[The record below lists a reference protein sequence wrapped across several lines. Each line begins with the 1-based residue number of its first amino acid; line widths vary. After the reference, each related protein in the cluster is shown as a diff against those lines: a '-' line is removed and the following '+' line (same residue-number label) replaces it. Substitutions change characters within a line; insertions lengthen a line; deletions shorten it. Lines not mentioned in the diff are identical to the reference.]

1 VTQSCIRRPVSSEA
15 AREDA
20 GPPSNIKF
28 FDGGYAVGPSREIEK
43 VIRASVQGTHTACEG
58 PPPTEQERADWKR
71 VVTTVPKRTTF
82 ADHAIELRPHASVP
96 MSVLLK
102 GPDIDLADEVE
113 WRLDDEFFGGR
124 GFVGMTR
131 EEQNVYLVHV
141 LEGEVENGGLDQFF
155 SNSSGNC
162 ALRTAE
168 ALKEL
173 GLVAELAAFRR
184 ALALFP
190 EGTPSEDRS
199 TRFTQLEVLGS
210 RREEWDKLDKNF
222 EGLSGY
228 PVADYVRKH
237 ASAFV
242 LPP

>member
-1 VTQSCIRRPVSSEA
+1 MRMTL
-15 AREDA
+15 
-20 GPPSNIKF
+20 
-28 FDGGYAVGPSREIEK
+28 
-43 VIRASVQGTHTACEG
+43 
-58 PPPTEQERADWKR
+58 ADR
-71 VVTTVPKRTTF
+71 V
-82 ADHAIELRPHASVP
+82 IELRPQASVP

-131 EEQNVYLVHV
+131 EEQNVYLVHT
-141 LEGEVENGGLDQFF
+141 LEGEVENGGVDQFF

-168 ALKEL
+168 ALEEL
-173 GLVAELAAFRR
+173 GLVTQLAAFRK
-184 ALALFP
+184 ALAVFP
-190 EGTPSEDRS
+190 VGNPSEDRS
-199 TRFTQLEVLGS
+199 TRFAQLEALG
-210 RREEWDKLDKNF
+210 RRRDEWEKLDRNF

-237 ASAFV
+237 ASAFA